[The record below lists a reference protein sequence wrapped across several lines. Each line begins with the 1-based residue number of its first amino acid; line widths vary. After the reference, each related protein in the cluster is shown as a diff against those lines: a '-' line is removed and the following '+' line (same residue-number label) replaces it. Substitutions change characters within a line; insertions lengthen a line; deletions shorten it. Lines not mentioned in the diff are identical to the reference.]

1 VSATGELGEFP
12 PELRVIAGL
21 TYSDQSQVLNRWL
34 LPSYQTSFRWTGNR
48 ADAEDA
54 TTWAFRNAVGRVRL
68 PEVVSIVDGLVTGA
82 TLDAAS
88 LHWSDRYGVDPLRCC
103 EIFALEAALSGR
115 PAMTLAGLV
124 DSLSAEMR
132 LVIVLRFLRRRAL
145 PSIAV
150 QLGAP
155 PGSVNVQ
162 LFRALS
168 GVAEHM
174 GLDACHGNVGQAD
187 QVAAFVDGLVG
198 RRRPLRFEVTP
209 PTWAA
214 MLAAT
219 HIQAAVAG
227 NNLPRARFVRSF
239 EETFRTGGNGRHVT
253 HLRIWSA

>member
-1 VSATGELGEFP
+1 MSATDDLGESP
-12 PELRVIAGL
+12 PQLSVIAGL
-21 TYSDQSQVLNRWL
+21 TYSEQSQVLNRWL

-54 TTWAFRNAVGRVRL
+54 TTWAFRNAVGRVQL
-68 PEVVSIVDGLVTGA
+68 PEVVSIVDGVVAGT

-88 LHWSDRYGVDPLRCC
+88 LHWSDRYGVDPLRSC
-103 EIFALEAALSGR
+103 EIFALEAANSDR
-115 PAMTLAGLV
+115 PATTLAGLV
-124 DSLSAEMR
+124 DSLSPEMR
-132 LVIVLRFLRRRAL
+132 LVIVLRFLRKRAL
-145 PSIAV
+145 SSIAV

-155 PGSVNVQ
+155 PRSANVL

-168 GVAEHM
+168 GVADHM
-174 GLDACHGNVGQAD
+174 GLDACPGNVSQAD
-187 QVAAFVDGLVG
+187 EVAAFVDGLVG

-239 EETFRTGGNGRHVT
+239 EEMLTTSGGRHVT